1 MSIVVSSTVDLRK
14 LYELVGADA
23 YVLVSKAELCL
34 ADIAYDFVVK
44 TSGAATWGDGNDG
57 NAVRIAGPDGRTSEL
72 AYFHG
77 TLEECLKAYK
87 AAGRL
92 QDVLVLFGVPAE
104 DYTGDLSG
112 AIHEALSDETE
123 EFRRCVIAS
132 NPEKF
137 CTPHLDMRT
146 ESIAA

>member
-1 MSIVVSSTVDLRK
+1 MSIVVSSTVGLGK

-34 ADIAYDFVVK
+34 DAIATDFVK
-44 TSGAATWGDGNDG
+44 SNPGATWYRESV
-57 NAVRIAGPDGRTSEL
+57 VRIAGPDGRESEL
-72 AYFHG
+72 ACFRG
-77 TLEECLKAYK
+77 TLEECLYAYK
-87 AAGRL
+87 TAGRL

-104 DYTGDLSG
+104 DYNGDLSG

-137 CTPHLDMRT
+137 STPHLDLRT
-146 ESIAA
+146 